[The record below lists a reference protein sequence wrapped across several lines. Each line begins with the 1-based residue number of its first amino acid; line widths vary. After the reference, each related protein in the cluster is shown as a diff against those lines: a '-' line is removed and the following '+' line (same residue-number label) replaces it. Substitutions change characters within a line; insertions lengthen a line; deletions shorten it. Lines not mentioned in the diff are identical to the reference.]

1 MEPAF
6 KLEWVQ
12 SEAWP
17 DQREHADVEVVIHTD
32 RATARTG
39 DIVLVAEPVLDTDWF
54 ECKWPCEDASTL
66 LALVRSCA
74 RQNRVDGV
82 PNWNID
88 QAVLRVLQTDQQ
100 AGRAIQT
107 RMLPSDSL
115 RTERV
120 QVELASFHRFY

>member
-1 MEPAF
+1 MNSVPVSPRAKVRVISTDDQILQSLSHCLEPAF

-39 DIVLVAEPVLDTDWF
+39 DVVLVPEPVLDSDWY

-66 LALVRSCA
+66 LALVK
-74 RQNRVDGV
+74 
-82 PNWNID
+82 
-88 QAVLRVLQTDQQ
+88 LR
-100 AGRAIQT
+100 
-107 RMLPSDSL
+107 
-115 RTERV
+115 
-120 QVELASFHRFY
+120 